1 VGFLDAILGGGK
13 KLKGVAPDRLFAMTT
28 AHVTLQT
35 ELNMN
40 SAGSAGIV
48 FQPLNTSDFEQI
60 LRDAHEL
67 LAGVGEE
74 NDSELESADDEFG
87 YRWIILRDPDFEDLV
102 VSLNT
107 ISTELQGG
115 GYGERLLAVVFPFED
130 AGGESGGKDS
140 ASMQKPSSGGKDS
153 ASTQNPSRGRRVYF
167 IYNFKRGSF
176 YPFVPSG
183 GTQQRDTERE
193 LRLKAQLERELPFEA
208 ETTRWFPLWE
218 IPL

>member
-35 ELNMN
+35 ELGMT
-40 SAGSAGIV
+40 STGSAGIV
-48 FQPLNTSDFEQI
+48 FQPLNTADFEQI
-60 LRDAHEL
+60 LRDAQEL
-67 LAGVGEE
+67 LSGVSEE
-74 NDSELESADDEFG
+74 QDSELESADDEFG

-115 GYGERLLAVVFPFED
+115 GYGERLLAAVFPFED
-130 AGGESGGKDS
+130 SAGGKH
-140 ASMQKPSSGGKDS
+140 Q
-153 ASTQNPSRGRRVYF
+153 RVYF

>member
-1 VGFLDAILGGGK
+1 VGFLDSILGGSK

-35 ELNMN
+35 GLGIE

-48 FQPLNTSDFEQI
+48 FQPINTADFDQI

-67 LAGVGEE
+67 LSGVSEE
-74 NDSELESADDEFG
+74 QESELESADDEHG

-115 GYGERLLAVVFPFED
+115 GYGDRLLAAVFPFE
-130 AGGESGGKDS
+130 EK
-140 ASMQKPSSGGKDS
+140 
-153 ASTQNPSRGRRVYF
+153 GRRVYF

-193 LRLKAQLERELPFEA
+193 LRLKAQLERELPFEP